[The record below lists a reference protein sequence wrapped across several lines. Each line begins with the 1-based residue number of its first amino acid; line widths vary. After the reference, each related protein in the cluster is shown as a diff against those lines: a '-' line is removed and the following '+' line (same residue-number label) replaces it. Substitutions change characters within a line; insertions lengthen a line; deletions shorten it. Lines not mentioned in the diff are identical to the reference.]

1 MTILKNKIIMSDIK
15 EGRLGRLNNMRI
27 SIAAARVNSRLN
39 QREFADKIGV
49 SLATVTN
56 WEKGKT
62 EPDASQLRRI
72 SQLSG
77 IPMDYIFVQEES

>member
-1 MTILKNKIIMSDIK
+1 M
-15 EGRLGRLNNMRI
+15 ENMRI
-27 SIAAARVNSRLN
+27 SIAAARVNSRLT
-39 QREFADKIGV
+39 QRQFADKIGV

-62 EPDASQLRRI
+62 EPDVSQLRKI

-77 IPMDYIFVQEES
+77 IPMDYIFVLEES

>member
-1 MTILKNKIIMSDIK
+1 M
-15 EGRLGRLNNMRI
+15 ENMRI
-27 SIAAARVNSRLN
+27 SIAAARVNSRLT
-39 QREFADKIGV
+39 QRQFADKIGV

-62 EPDASQLRRI
+62 EPDVSQLRKI

-77 IPMDYIFVQEES
+77 IPMDYIFVLKES

>member
-1 MTILKNKIIMSDIK
+1 MENI
-15 EGRLGRLNNMRI
+15 RI

-62 EPDASQLRRI
+62 EPDASQLRKI